1 MKRMLLAAMLCAVT
15 VGLGGCIVS
24 IKGDGC
30 TSGKGVQHPQMDPTI
45 AEIDAVK
52 MLGTEEG
59 RLNVLRTIAARPG
72 LSAGARTHLVEATR
86 MLGDESSREEVLM
99 ALAENPPVAAPP
111 MPQPCDKDTDN

>member
-1 MKRMLLAAMLCAVT
+1 MKRMLLVAMLCAVT
-15 VGLGGCIVS
+15 IGLGGCIVS

-30 TSGKGVQHPQMDPTI
+30 VPGKAVQHPGTDSTI

-72 LSAGARTHLVEATR
+72 LSPVARMHVIEATR
-86 MLGDESSREEVLM
+86 MLGTESSREEVLM
-99 ALAENPPVAAPP
+99 ALAENPPVAVPP
-111 MPQPCDKDTDN
+111 QPRPCDKDTDN